1 MLSYFDVISI
11 KMDEIYDQA
20 QSSIDIKDD
29 AALYIDCIRLV
40 EGGHIRRFENLAAKF
55 DIVQYELN
63 DEDDGPTKPLI
74 FYAIEHNDE
83 TFVKILL
90 EMEVPLN
97 NSYSVSRKIRYFEK
111 IYSKY
116 NTKRFLSILYF
127 KI

>member
-1 MLSYFDVISI
+1 
-11 KMDEIYDQA
+11 MDEIYDQA

-63 DEDDGPTKPLI
+63 DGPSKSLI

-83 TFVKILL
+83 TFVKTLL
-90 EMEVPLN
+90 NMEIPLDKK
-97 NSYSVSRKIRYFEK
+97 YSVRIFCLL
-111 IYSKY
+111 SKQLL
-116 NTKRFLSILYF
+116 K
-127 KI
+127 K